1 MDEERIQTHG
11 IAAGGVVY
19 HLIPGLHGRTVLD
32 FKKTVIL
39 HTGKAGD
46 PLAFY
51 YGPFFRLIHINHMVG
66 INMSGDKRVQV
77 CTAAVSD
84 EEGMITDFLH
94 IFYGGDECRSPGDQG
109 YAGFSDQRGTC
120 GIEFSAQLLTD
131 GIKIIPIIRLV
142 LPPPEITASHIHI
155 GKLQI
160 IFLRYPYGHTGQR
173 GIDGY
178 SAGLGGGMQVQTGDF
193 DIGEPVYAG
202 NNFLQPSVFITV
214 AKAAAFFL
222 HQYLLWTKGGD
233 ITVYTYA
240 NRKITLRVSCA

>member
-19 HLIPGLHGRTVLD
+19 HLIPGLHGWTVLD

-39 HTGKAGD
+39 HTGEAGD

-84 EEGMITDFLH
+84 EEGMVTDFLH
-94 IFYGGDECRSPGDQG
+94 IFYRGDECRSPGDQG
-109 YAGFSDQRGTC
+109 YAGFSDQRGTR

-131 GIKIIPIIRLV
+131 GVKIIPVIRLV
-142 LPPPEITASHIHI
+142 LPPRNNRLPYPHRKAPDYIPPLS
-155 GKLQI
+155 
-160 IFLRYPYGHTGQR
+160 LRPYWPARHRRIQCGTGWR
-173 GIDGY
+173 N
-178 SAGLGGGMQVQTGDF
+178 AGADRRL
-193 DIGEPVYAG
+193 
-202 NNFLQPSVFITV
+202 
-214 AKAAAFFL
+214 
-222 HQYLLWTKGGD
+222 
-233 ITVYTYA
+233 
-240 NRKITLRVSCA
+240 